1 LPLISAEIILA
12 QETTINK
19 ATLNR
24 PISLFILLKF
34 YFVQIETIL
43 LGDNPASTPTKQPNI
58 SYNLKPSV
66 KKTFHSKTRMKNKTN
81 KQTQQETKTFEPYKK
96 NHSLRKNKVLTATAN

>member
-1 LPLISAEIILA
+1 VITPNSS
-12 QETTINK
+12 
-19 ATLNR
+19 R
-24 PISLFILLKF
+24 VF
-34 YFVQIETIL
+34 YKSPSKVTFF
-43 LGDNPASTPTKQPNI
+43 NASTPTKQPNI

-66 KKTFHSKTRMKNKTN
+66 KKTFHSKTTMKNKTN